1 MAGLPNSSNAL
12 QQWHHLFEAEG
23 TKRSPQAQQHLQQLL
38 RTGLPTRKHENWK
51 YTPLEGLTN
60 SQFVS
65 IAGEISPQQRDAL
78 ALTLDAVRLVFV
90 DGRYVSALS
99 GATEG
104 SGYEVSINDDR
115 QGVPDAI
122 QAEVFLHLTESLA
135 QSVTHIA
142 VKRGQRPAKPLLLMH
157 ITQGVAGEEVNT
169 AHYRHHLD
177 LAEGAEA
184 TVIEHFVSLNDARHF
199 TGARFTINVAANAH
213 LQHIKLAFENPVSH
227 HFAHND
233 LLLADDATAFSHSF
247 LLGGAV
253 LRHNTSTQLNGE
265 NSTLRINSLAMP
277 VKNEVCDARTWLE
290 HNKGFCN
297 SRQLHKT
304 IVSDK
309 GRAVFNGLINVAQH
323 AIKTDG
329 QMTNNN
335 LLMGKLAEVD
345 TKPQLEI
352 YADDVKCSRGT
363 TEGINLVANSWG
375 NSNVRAGDN
384 IIISQMEHH
393 ANIVPWQML
402 CARVGAELRV
412 IPLNPDGTLQL
423 ETLPTLFDEKTRLLA
438 ITHVS
443 NVLGTENPLAEMI
456 TLAHQHGAKVL
467 VDGAQAV
474 MHHPVD
480 VQALDCDFYVFSGH
494 KLYGPTGIGILY
506 VKEALLQEMPPW
518 EGGGSMIAT
527 VSLSEG
533 TTWTKAPW
541 RFEAGTPNTGGII
554 GLGAALEYVSALGLN
569 NIAEYE
575 QNLMHYALS
584 QLESVPDLTLYGPQ
598 NRLGVIAFNLG
609 KHHAYDVGSFLD
621 NYGIAVRTGHHCAM
635 PLMAYYNVPA
645 MCRASL
651 AMYNT
656 HEEVDRL
663 VTGLQ
668 RIHRLLG

>member
-1 MAGLPNSSNAL
+1 IHTLSAQATEKMENVRKRASLFINARS
-12 QQWHHLFEAEG
+12 AE
-23 TKRSPQAQQHLQQLL
+23 
-38 RTGLPTRKHENWK
+38 E
-51 YTPLEGLTN
+51 
-60 SQFVS
+60 
-65 IAGEISPQQRDAL
+65 
-78 ALTLDAVRLVFV
+78 LVFV
-90 DGRYVSALS
+90 
-99 GATEG
+99 
-104 SGYEVSINDDR
+104 
-115 QGVPDAI
+115 
-122 QAEVFLHLTESLA
+122 
-135 QSVTHIA
+135 
-142 VKRGQRPAKPLLLMH
+142 
-157 ITQGVAGEEVNT
+157 
-169 AHYRHHLD
+169 
-177 LAEGAEA
+177 
-184 TVIEHFVSLNDARHF
+184 
-199 TGARFTINVAANAH
+199 
-213 LQHIKLAFENPVSH
+213 
-227 HFAHND
+227 
-233 LLLADDATAFSHSF
+233 
-247 LLGGAV
+247 
-253 LRHNTSTQLNGE
+253 
-265 NSTLRINSLAMP
+265 
-277 VKNEVCDARTWLE
+277 
-290 HNKGFCN
+290 
-297 SRQLHKT
+297 
-304 IVSDK
+304 
-309 GRAVFNGLINVAQH
+309 
-323 AIKTDG
+323 
-329 QMTNNN
+329 
-335 LLMGKLAEVD
+335 
-345 TKPQLEI
+345 
-352 YADDVKCSRGT
+352 RGT

-423 ETLPTLFDEKTRLLA
+423 ETLPNLFDEKTRLLA

-584 QLESVPDLTLYGPQ
+584 QLESVPDLTLYGPR